1 MTEATNGG
9 QTDAG
14 DTPNE
19 ILAAVSDAARGKAAA
34 LKAKNVKARGKSW
47 PLATIGLAAGIGSA
61 AVAGAVLFA
70 RRDRGA
76 K

>member
-1 MTEATNGG
+1 MTDH
-9 QTDAG
+9 TDAG
-14 DTPNE
+14 EAPNE
-19 ILAAVSDAARGKAAA
+19 ILAAASDAARAKAAA
-34 LKAKNVKARGKSW
+34 LKARSKTKNW

-70 RRDRGA
+70 RRDRGD